1 MNLLHS
7 KPSPTR
13 SWSLLTVTQAV
24 PRLSQL
30 MTMED
35 YLAYDDGTDIRY
47 ELENG
52 TLIEMPTES
61 TINALIAR
69 FLLFEL
75 AKYFPIQR
83 IASKDTEIEVSGSR
97 ATCRLPDLLVHSEES
112 YAALAGEKQS
122 VLRHEMPAPSLIIEV
137 VSPGKANRDRD
148 YRYKHT
154 EYAARGVAEY
164 WIIDPDKQCI
174 TLCLWVDGQYEDT
187 LFEDNLPLKSTI
199 IPDFNLS
206 TAQIL
211 AFGQA

>member
-1 MNLLHS
+1 M
-7 KPSPTR
+7 
-13 SWSLLTVTQAV
+13 TQAV

>member
-61 TINALIAR
+61 SINALIAR

-75 AKYFPIQR
+75 A
-83 IASKDTEIEVSGSR
+83 
-97 ATCRLPDLLVHSEES
+97 
-112 YAALAGEKQS
+112 
-122 VLRHEMPAPSLIIEV
+122 
-137 VSPGKANRDRD
+137 
-148 YRYKHT
+148 
-154 EYAARGVAEY
+154 
-164 WIIDPDKQCI
+164 
-174 TLCLWVDGQYEDT
+174 
-187 LFEDNLPLKSTI
+187 
-199 IPDFNLS
+199 
-206 TAQIL
+206 
-211 AFGQA
+211 